1 MEISYV
7 FMSSHSQ
14 LIKERLSY
22 KVAKFGF
29 AFQGG
34 LTLSV
39 IGIHGRKVTLLHA
52 KRSKIPFVQFDMV
65 SHTYIRFV
73 ERRKF
78 LLSVSLFALKEN
90 AESCV

>member
-1 MEISYV
+1 MKISYV

-14 LIKERLSY
+14 LIKERLR
-22 KVAKFGF
+22 VAKFGF

-39 IGIHGRKVTLLHA
+39 IGIHGRKLTLLHA

-78 LLSVSLFALKEN
+78 LLSVSLLALKEN